1 MIRPGITTTSL
12 MIAVLLLAA
21 ECAPVV
27 KRDLSQVPPGRV
39 GYDDLCGLQD
49 YFDDL
54 STKSAMPPTIVTATE
69 IEKVRADSPLAG
81 RSRFAFES
89 DYQLAAVRRVLR
101 DNWRRLPEGVETAP
115 RIELEVEWSA
125 RSGLR
130 RVVTNRDAD
139 LILGPVRSPLP
150 YQVCLSELLFGEP
163 LYRRRRDVLALAP
176 LSPNQFN
183 RPESALPSGGP
194 DGGSGASS
202 TALPTDGG
210 TRRGDGPPGSY

>member
-1 MIRPGITTTSL
+1 
-12 MIAVLLLAA
+12 MIAVMLLAV

-27 KRDLSQVPPGRV
+27 NRDLSQVPAGRV

-54 STKSAMPPTIVTATE
+54 STKSAMPPVIVTATE
-69 IEKVRADSPLAG
+69 IEKVRADSPLGG
-81 RSRFAFES
+81 RARFAFET

-125 RSGLR
+125 RSGLK
-130 RVVTNRDAD
+130 RVVTNRDAQ
-139 LILGPVRSPLP
+139 LIVGPVRSPLP

-183 RPESALPSGGP
+183 RRESAPPGGP
-194 DGGSGASS
+194 DGGPGGSS

-210 TRRGDGPPGSY
+210 TRGSDGPSGSY